1 MAHDAPLSIVYML
14 RRSNHFPGV
23 TAVPAFAIAVD
34 CRRRP
39 ARIVDARVVCPR
51 LSYRLTRRATR
62 SHKIRSPWFRWL
74 FLLLCLWS
82 LSLPSHR
89 LASFRYRP
97 VPLIHP
103 PCLVL
108 NRPCCCCRGRCC
120 ADCCLGLTSGAVSP
134 RTSIRLIPR
143 ASVQA
148 AAMYVASSQ

>member
-1 MAHDAPLSIVYML
+1 MAQDDPLSIVYIL
-14 RRSNHFPGV
+14 RRGNDLPGV

-34 CRRRP
+34 RLSRSAC
-39 ARIVDARVVCPR
+39 IVDARVVCAW
-51 LSYRLTRRATR
+51 LADRLTRRTTR
-62 SHKIRSPWFRWL
+62 SHKVRSPWFRWL
-74 FLLLCLWS
+74 FLLLLWS

-108 NRPCCCCRGRCC
+108 NRPCCCCLGLCG
-120 ADCCLGLTSGAVSP
+120 ADCCRGCTSGAVSP

-148 AAMYVASSQ
+148 AAI